1 MNLPNAITI
10 IRILL
15 IPLSLDNLVQEEGDQ
30 KDPNAITIIRIL
42 LIPLFLYKVIQ
53 GDLVFATAVYL
64 TAAVSDGL
72 DGFIARVWNMKTKLG
87 TFLDPMADKLLVT
100 TSFLTLSVIDIIPLW
115 ITLTVISRDI
125 IIVGGSLLVYLMKGE
140 LTIRPQP
147 IGKITTFFQFS
158 YILLVLL
165 GSAFVIPILSKLY
178 NPMLLITGGLTIVSL
193 AVYILDGLKAL
204 ED

>member
-1 MNLPNAITI
+1 MNL
-10 IRILL
+10 
-15 IPLSLDNLVQEEGDQ
+15 
-30 KDPNAITIIRIL
+30 PNAITIIRIL

-53 GDLVFATAVYL
+53 GEMVFATIVYL

-72 DGFIARVWNMKTKLG
+72 DGFIARFWNLKTKLG

-100 TSFLTLSVIDIIPLW
+100 ASFLSLSMIKIVPLW
-115 ITLTVISRDI
+115 ITLAVISRDI
-125 IIVGGSLLVYLMKGE
+125 IIVGGSLLIYLIKHE

-147 IGKITTFFQFS
+147 IGKVTTFFQFS

-165 GSAFVIPILSKLY
+165 GSAFVIPFLSKLY
-178 NPMLLITGGLTIVSL
+178 NPMLLITGGLTIISL
-193 AVYILDGLKAL
+193 AVYILDGVKAL

>member
-1 MNLPNAITI
+1 MNL
-10 IRILL
+10 
-15 IPLSLDNLVQEEGDQ
+15 
-30 KDPNAITIIRIL
+30 PNAITIIRIL

-53 GDLVFATAVYL
+53 GEMVFATAVYL

-72 DGFIARVWNMKTKLG
+72 DGFIARVWNMKTRLG

-100 TSFLTLSVIDIIPLW
+100 ASFLILSIIEIIPLW
-115 ITLTVISRDI
+115 ITLVVISRDF
-125 IIVGGSLLVYLMKGE
+125 IIVSGSLLVYLMKGE

-158 YILLVLL
+158 YILIVLL
-165 GSAFVIPILSKLY
+165 GSAFVIPLLTRFY
-178 NPMLLITGGLTIVSL
+178 NPMLFVTGTLTIISL
-193 AVYILDGLKAL
+193 AVYILSGLKAL

>member
-1 MNLPNAITI
+1 MNL
-10 IRILL
+10 
-15 IPLSLDNLVQEEGDQ
+15 
-30 KDPNAITIIRIL
+30 PNAITIIRIL

-53 GDLVFATAVYL
+53 GEMVFATAVYL

-72 DGFIARVWNMKTKLG
+72 DGFIARVWNQKTKLG

-100 TSFLTLSVIDIIPLW
+100 TSFLTLAMIGIIPVW
-115 ITLTVISRDI
+115 ITLAVISRDI

-147 IGKITTFFQFS
+147 IGKVTTFFQFS
-158 YILLVLL
+158 YILMVLVGADFDVPLL
-165 GSAFVIPILSKLY
+165 SGFYA
-178 NPMLLITGGLTIVSL
+178 PMLFITGGLTILSL
-193 AVYILDGLKAL
+193 GVYIINGLKAL

>member
-1 MNLPNAITI
+1 MNL
-10 IRILL
+10 
-15 IPLSLDNLVQEEGDQ
+15 
-30 KDPNAITIIRIL
+30 PNAITIIRIL

-53 GDLVFATAVYL
+53 GEMVFATAVYL
-64 TAAVSDGL
+64 TAAISDGL
-72 DGFIARVWNMKTKLG
+72 DGFIARVWNLKTKLG

-100 TSFLTLSVIDIIPLW
+100 ASFLSLSMINIIPLW
-115 ITLTVISRDI
+115 ITLAVISRDI

-165 GSAFVIPILSKLY
+165 GSAYVIPVLSKLY
-178 NPMLLITGGLTIVSL
+178 SPMLVVTGSLTIVSL